1 MLNRPISSQIR
12 RLNAFSLGAL
22 VTVAFVGMLA
32 TLELLRTF
40 AEFSDTTQKTTL
52 VQTIAEKVSAGRV
65 AAFDYRTN
73 GNPDSAASVLES
85 FSEAADLERQIIS
98 EPGVQPNLKQ
108 YLEDLENDAQSY
120 LGTFTA
126 MLDLDATR
134 KLSIASMEES
144 SLAAQTAVEGIMNAA
159 FTAGD
164 VGAAYY
170 AGLSVKHLLSG
181 RLQMERYLRDG
192 DPRAFEVAKTEFED
206 AKRNLNR
213 LTFLLSDSTSRESL
227 QSVVTEL
234 ESYWNNSEQVFTSD
248 RQHRLYQAELD
259 TIGPVLQEDV
269 RKASSEVVLVQTGL
283 SETGL
288 MTGKLTLAA
297 LLVLAGASALG
308 LGLYAARISSGIR
321 QALDTSVSEMTR
333 LANGELDLDISATES
348 ETEIGNMARAM
359 IVFRD
364 NAKETKRLAAEK
376 RQAEEAQQQV
386 ARERENA
393 ERNAE
398 RERQAERQRE
408 REKMIGDLS
417 DSIGTVVSAAAHGD
431 FSRRIEITFESD
443 LLQEMARSINAMMD
457 SVESGIAASAE
468 MLEAIAD
475 GDLTKRMAGDY
486 KGLFQNLSQNLDKT
500 AGTLSEIVSEI
511 TQQAIAVG
519 SSSDALNAQAGELA
533 RRAERQAAALEE
545 TSATMEEISES
556 ARSSASV
563 AERAQS
569 VADSASGKVVEASSV
584 VASAVA
590 AMADIRMAA
599 DKIGEIVSVID
610 GIAYQTNLL
619 ALNASVEAARAGD
632 AGKGFAVVASEVRAL
647 AQRSGEA
654 SRDIKNLI
662 GESADQINR
671 GVGLV
676 EETGRTL
683 ELIVTSVTEMSETMR
698 SLTLSAREQASGVG
712 EVNRAISELD
722 AITQKNASLADQS
735 RVTGARLSDQTQLMR
750 ALVQRFRISS
760 MGNSLSIA
768 AE

>member
-22 VTVAFVGMLA
+22 VTVAIVGMLA
-32 TLELLRTF
+32 TVELLRTF
-40 AEFSDTTQKTTL
+40 AEFSRTTQKTTL
-52 VQTIAEKVSAGRV
+52 VQTIAEKISTGRV
-65 AAFDYRTN
+65 AAYDYRTN
-73 GNPDSAASVLES
+73 GSQESAASVLEN
-85 FSEAADLERQIIS
+85 FAQAAELEQQIIS
-98 EPGVQPNLKQ
+98 EPGVQPDLKL
-108 YLEDLENDAQSY
+108 YLQALEKDAQAYIS
-120 LGTFTA
+120 TFAA
-126 MLDLDATR
+126 MLDLDANR
-134 KLSIASMEES
+134 KLAITSMEES
-144 SLAAQTAVEGIMNAA
+144 SLVAQSAIEDIMSTA

-181 RLQMERYLRDG
+181 RLQMDRYLRAG
-192 DPRAFEVAKTEFED
+192 DPAAFEMARTDIEE

-213 LTFLLSDSTSRESL
+213 LTFLLSDPESRESL
-227 QSVVTEL
+227 GAGVSEL
-234 ESYWNNSEQVFTSD
+234 DRYWKSSEQVFTSD
-248 RQHRLYQAELD
+248 RQHRLHQAELD
-259 TIGPVLQEDV
+259 KIGPILQQDL
-269 RKASSEVVLVQTGL
+269 RKASSEVVLVQAGL
-283 SETGL
+283 SEAGL
-288 MTGKLTLAA
+288 VTGKLTLAA
-297 LLVLAGASALG
+297 LLVLAGVSALG

-321 QALDTSVSEMTR
+321 QALDSSVSEMTR
-333 LANGELDLDISATES
+333 LAKGELDLEISATES

-364 NAKETKRLAAEK
+364 NAKETKRLEAEK
-376 RQAEEAQQQV
+376 RQAEEAQQRV
-386 ARERENA
+386 SREREEA
-393 ERNAE
+393 ERTAE

-408 REKMIGDLS
+408 REKMIRDLS
-417 DSIGTVVSAAAHGD
+417 ESIGTVVSAAAHGD
-431 FSRRIEITFESD
+431 FSRRIEIRFESD

-468 MLEAIAD
+468 MLEAISD
-475 GDLTKRMAGDY
+475 GDLTRRMAGDY
-486 KGLFQNLSQNLDKT
+486 KGLFKNLSQNLDKT
-500 AGTLSEIVSEI
+500 AGTLSGIVSEI

-556 ARSSASV
+556 ARSSAAA

-569 VADSASGKVVEASSV
+569 VADSASGKVAQASNV

-590 AMADIRMAA
+590 AMSDIRMAA

-654 SRDIKNLI
+654 SRDIKSLI

-683 ELIVTSVTEMSETMR
+683 DVIVTSVKEMSETMH

-712 EVNRAISELD
+712 EVNRAIGELD

-735 RVTGARLSDQTQLMR
+735 RVAGARLSDQTQLMR
-750 ALVQRFRISS
+750 SLVQRFRISS
-760 MGNSLSIA
+760 ATPQLSIA

>member
-1 MLNRPISSQIR
+1 MLDRPISSQIK

-22 VTVAFVGMLA
+22 LTVAFVGMLA
-32 TLELLRTF
+32 TMELLLTF
-40 AEFSDTTQKTTL
+40 TEFSDTTQKTTL
-52 VQTIAEKVSAGRV
+52 VQTIAEKISAGRI

-73 GNPDSAASVLES
+73 GSGESAASVREN
-85 FSEAADLERQIIS
+85 FAQAAELERQIIS
-98 EPGVQPNLKQ
+98 EPGVQPDLKL
-108 YLEDLENDAQSY
+108 YLQTLEKDAETY
-120 LGTFTA
+120 VTTFA
-126 MLDLDATR
+126 AIVKLDADR
-134 KLSIASMEES
+134 GRAIKNMEES
-144 SLAAQTAVEGIMNAA
+144 SLIAQSAIEAIMNAA

-181 RLQMERYLRDG
+181 RLQMDRYLRAG
-192 DPRAFEVAKTEFED
+192 DPTAFEGARTEIEE

-213 LTFLLSDSTSRESL
+213 LTFLLSDPESRKSL
-227 QSVVTEL
+227 GAGVSEL
-234 ESYWNNSEQVFTSD
+234 DSYWNSSEQVFSLD
-248 RQHRLYQAELD
+248 REDRLQHAELD
-259 TIGPVLQEDV
+259 TIGHILQQDV
-269 RKASSEVVLVQTGL
+269 RKASSEVTLVQDGL
-283 SETGL
+283 SEAGL
-288 MTGKLTLAA
+288 LTGKLTLAA
-297 LLVLAGASALG
+297 LLVLSGVSALG
-308 LGLYAARISSGIR
+308 LGLYASRISYGIR
-321 QALDTSVSEMTR
+321 GALDTSISEMTR
-333 LANGELDLDISATES
+333 LANGELEIDISATES

-359 IVFRD
+359 IIFRD
-364 NAKETKRLAAEK
+364 NAQETKRLATEK
-376 RQAEEAQQQV
+376 RQAEQEQQQV
-386 ARERENA
+386 ARQRDEAEKIA
-393 ERNAE
+393 ERD
-398 RERQAERQRE
+398 RQAERQRE
-408 REKMIGDLS
+408 RDRMITDLS
-417 DSIGTVVSAAAHGD
+417 DSIGTVVSAAANGD
-431 FSRRIEITFESD
+431 FSRRIEIAFDSE

-475 GDLTKRMAGDY
+475 GDLTKRMAGNY
-486 KGLFQNLSQNLDKT
+486 KGLFRNLSQNLDRT
-500 AGTLSEIVSEI
+500 AGTLSDIVSEI

-533 RRAERQAAALEE
+533 RRAERQAAALEQ

-556 ARSSASV
+556 ARSSA
-563 AERAQS
+563 AAADRAQG
-569 VADSASGKVVEASSV
+569 VADSASGKVTEASSV

-590 AMADIRMAA
+590 AMADIRVAA

-654 SRDIKNLI
+654 SRDIKGLI

-683 ELIVTSVTEMSETMR
+683 ETIVTSVKDMSETMR

-712 EVNRAISELD
+712 EVNRAIGELD
-722 AITQKNASLADQS
+722 AITQKNAALADQS
-735 RVTGARLSDQTQLMR
+735 RVAGARLSDQTQLMR
-750 ALVQRFRISS
+750 ALVQRFQISS
-760 MGNSLSIA
+760 TANSHSIA